1 MNIIESIGTLTGNAG
16 KLAVSI
22 TANTAGSFM
31 KGFYKSFNTQ
41 AETEVIVPD
50 QTEQQPTTITTP
62 SQPTQAEFNF
72 NEVKS

>member
-16 KLAVSI
+16 KLAVSL

-31 KGFYKSFNTQ
+31 KGFYKSFRPSV
-41 AETEVIVPD
+41 EVIVPN
-50 QTEQQPTTITTP
+50 QTEQQPTTITPT
-62 SQPTQAEFNF
+62 QPTQAEFNF

>member
-16 KLAVSI
+16 KLAVSL

-31 KGFYKSFNTQ
+31 KGFYKSFKPQ
-41 AETEVIVPD
+41 AEVIVPN
-50 QTEQQPTTITTP
+50 QTEQQPTTITPT
-62 SQPTQAEFNF
+62 QHTQAEFNF